1 VLLDERALICRLE
14 CSAAA
19 ESIHHV
25 VEELAR
31 ARGPKAFIR
40 IYSAVPR
47 DHFPL
52 SIVPAG
58 HAFRSC
64 IRLMRTERAAVSSVV
79 RLEREDD
86 LRGAPSL
93 VEPATRPA

>member
-1 VLLDERALICRLE
+1 MLLDERALIGGFERG
-14 CSAAA
+14 AAA
-19 ESIHHV
+19 EPIHYI
-25 VEELAR
+25 VEQLAR
-31 ARGPKAFIR
+31 TRGAEAFIR

-64 IRLMRTERAAVSSVV
+64 IRLM
-79 RLEREDD
+79 
-86 LRGAPSL
+86 
-93 VEPATRPA
+93 